1 MTSGSIRRLASN
13 EAQAPIIPFSIMES
27 PQMAVFTHEVEVL
40 DPIGLH
46 ARPASQI
53 VKLVKESELDVQIGR
68 PGEEFVKAKSALM
81 LMSLKIK
88 TGEKLTLTVETDDEA
103 VASDIA
109 SQIQDFLKG

>member
-1 MTSGSIRRLASN
+1 
-13 EAQAPIIPFSIMES
+13 
-27 PQMAVFTHEVEVL
+27 MALITLEVEVL

-53 VKLVKESELDVQIGR
+53 VKLVKDSELDVQIGR

-88 TGEKLTLTVETDDEA
+88 TGEKLTVTVETDDEGKA
-103 VASDIA
+103 TEIVA
-109 SQIQDFLKG
+109 QIQEFLKG

>member
-1 MTSGSIRRLASN
+1 MSVITL
-13 EAQAPIIPFSIMES
+13 
-27 PQMAVFTHEVEVL
+27 EVEVL

-53 VKLVKESELDVQIGR
+53 VKLVKDSELDVQIGR

-88 TGEKLTLTVETDDEA
+88 TGEKLTVTVETDDEA
-103 VASDIA
+103 HAAEIVA
-109 SQIQDFLKG
+109 QIQEFLKG

>member
-1 MTSGSIRRLASN
+1 
-13 EAQAPIIPFSIMES
+13 
-27 PQMAVFTHEVEVL
+27 MALVTLEVEVL

-53 VKLVKESELDVQIGR
+53 VKLVKDSELDVQIGR

-88 TGEKLTLTVETDDEA
+88 TGEKLTVTVETDDEGKA
-103 VASDIA
+103 TEIVA
-109 SQIQDFLKG
+109 QIQEFLKG

>member
-1 MTSGSIRRLASN
+1 MPVITL
-13 EAQAPIIPFSIMES
+13 
-27 PQMAVFTHEVEVL
+27 EVEVH

-53 VKLVKESELDVQIGR
+53 VKLVKDSELDVQIGR
-68 PGEEFVKAKSALM
+68 PGEESVKAKSALM

-88 TGEKLTLTVETDDEA
+88 SGEKLTVTVETDDEA
-103 VASDIA
+103 HAAEIV